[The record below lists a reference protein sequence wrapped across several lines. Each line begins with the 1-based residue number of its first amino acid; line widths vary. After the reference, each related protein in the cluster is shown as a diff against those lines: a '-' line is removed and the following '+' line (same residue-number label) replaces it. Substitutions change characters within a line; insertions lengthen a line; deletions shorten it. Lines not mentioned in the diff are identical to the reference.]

1 MTKGIIAAGSIHTAE
16 AGAEMLR
23 EGGNAVDAAVA
34 ASFASFIAEPTLV
47 APGGGGFA
55 LVYRQR
61 DGHAW
66 LYDFFVDFPG
76 KGMRRDDWP
85 DPPDFFAVTVNY
97 GPTHQIFHIG
107 RASVAVPGL
116 IAGLCRLQR
125 DMGRFPLAAVLE
137 PAIHYARRGV
147 PIGDFGAYVGELLYD
162 ILAADEALARLFGAP
177 DAFLRPD
184 TLYKNPDLADFLET
198 LVKEGPDIFYRGE
211 VARAILQDQRE
222 HGGLITARDLAE
234 YEVIVREP
242 LHQHYR
248 QYEFLTNP
256 PPSRGGALIAFSLAL
271 LEEFALGRIPFGSI
285 THLELLTEVMR
296 QTNLARP
303 TFEMTGDAAAFLHPD
318 HVNEH
323 AIELA
328 LRLRA
333 HERAHPEAP
342 APPREH
348 SNTSHISVLD
358 SNGNLIALTTTAGE
372 TPGFLVP
379 GTGLVLNNILG
390 EADLHPDGF
399 LQGTPGER
407 IGSMMAPTLVLKD
420 NEPLLAV
427 GSGGANRIRSAI
439 LQVFLNY
446 TDFHMD
452 LYHAVEAPRIH
463 FERNTLQVEAGYPPE
478 AIEKMREWG
487 YDVVVWPTR
496 HMFFGGAHS
505 VGRSAGGYF
514 EGAGDS
520 RRAGAVVRV
529 IV

>member
-1 MTKGIIAAGSIHTAE
+1 
-16 AGAEMLR
+16 MLR
-23 EGGNAVDAAVA
+23 AGGNAVDAAVA
-34 ASFASFIAEPTLV
+34 ASFASFVAEPTLV

-55 LVYRQR
+55 LVHRHG
-61 DGHAW
+61 DGRSW

-76 KGMRRDDWP
+76 KGLRRGEWP
-85 DPPDFFAVTVNY
+85 DPPDFFAITVNY
-97 GPTHQIFHIG
+97 GPTHQVFHIG

-116 IAGLCRLQR
+116 IAGLCRLQK
-125 DMGRFPLAAVLE
+125 DLGRFPLSAVLE
-137 PAIHYARRGV
+137 PAIDYARNGV
-147 PIGDFGAYVGELLYD
+147 PLGDFGAYVGELLYD
-162 ILAADEALARLFGAP
+162 ILAADEELARLFGAP

-184 TLYKNPDLADFLET
+184 IPYRNPDLADFLEA
-198 LVKEGPDIFYRGE
+198 LGKEGPDLFYRGE
-211 VARAILQDQRE
+211 VAQAILADQRA
-222 HGGLITARDLAE
+222 HGGLLTARDLAE
-234 YEVIVREP
+234 YQVILRDP
-242 LHQHYR
+242 LHQRYR

-271 LEEFALGRIPFGSI
+271 LEEYALGNIPFGSI

-303 TFEMTGDAAAFLHPD
+303 AFELTGDADAFLHPD

-323 AIELA
+323 AIDLA
-328 LRLRA
+328 LRLRSQA
-333 HERAHPEAP
+333 RLHPEAP
-342 APPREH
+342 LPPREH
-348 SNTSHISVLD
+348 SNTSHISALD

-372 TPGFLVP
+372 TPGFVVP
-379 GTGLVLNNILG
+379 GTGIILNNILG

-399 LQGTPGER
+399 LQGQPGQR

-420 NEPLLAV
+420 GEPLLAV

-452 LYHAVEAPRIH
+452 LHHAVEAPRIH
-463 FERNTLQVEAGYPPE
+463 FERNVLQVEAGYPSD

-487 YDVVVWPTR
+487 YEVVVWPTR

-505 VGRSAGGYF
+505 VGRSTAGYF
-514 EGAGDS
+514 EGAGDP

-529 IV
+529 VV